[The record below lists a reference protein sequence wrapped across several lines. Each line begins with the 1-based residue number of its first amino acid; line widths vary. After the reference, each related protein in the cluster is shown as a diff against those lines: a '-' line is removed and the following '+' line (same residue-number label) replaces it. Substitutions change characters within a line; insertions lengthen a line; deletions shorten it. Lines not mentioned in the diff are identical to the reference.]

1 MAIIII
7 KPCLSL
13 SARRNKGMA
22 GGGGALIPVQE
33 LISKEVVE
41 VGMPVLVSI

>member
-1 MAIIII
+1 MVAIIII

-22 GGGGALIPVQE
+22 GVGALIPVQE